1 MFPSVKGKQQ
11 KQVQQLQCEEER
23 FEHIP
28 VTFRDWGGF
37 RFSGQERLSTTLWFI
52 SLAEI
57 SIRLDK
63 DLKFVDGDSLIWNF
77 GLPQFTP
84 KMFGFECYGNG
95 KSSRKSYVFVHPYIA
110 SKIFGNMIRMAA

>member
-1 MFPSVKGKQQ
+1 MNTHEYTTVYRLPIFSSSVW
-11 KQVQQLQCEEER
+11 EM
-23 FEHIP
+23 
-28 VTFRDWGGF
+28 F

-77 GLPQFTP
+77 GFPQFTP

>member
-1 MFPSVKGKQQ
+1 M
-11 KQVQQLQCEEER
+11 
-23 FEHIP
+23 
-28 VTFRDWGGF
+28 F

-77 GLPQFTP
+77 GFPQFTP